1 MLIPSSI
8 IQNHVDTAVTNSDKA
23 DPLFDIKIESIIK
36 GLTPDRKKSLH
47 KISKEN
53 ALTILEYD

>member
-1 MLIPSSI
+1 M
-8 IQNHVDTAVTNSDKA
+8 DTAVTNSDKA
-23 DPLFDIKIESIIK
+23 DPLFDIKIESIIR